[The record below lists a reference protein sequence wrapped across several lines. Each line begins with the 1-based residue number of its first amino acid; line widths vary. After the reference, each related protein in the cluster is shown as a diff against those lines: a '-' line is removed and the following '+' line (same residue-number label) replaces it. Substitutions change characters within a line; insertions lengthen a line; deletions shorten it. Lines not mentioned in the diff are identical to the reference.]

1 MKRKLKIFNTALLS
15 LLSLSLLGSC
25 NTAVEDNTI
34 SEEHQE
40 FRELLKN
47 FTFYQEAGPDG
58 IIANLDDEEL
68 NSTDDII
75 YIGSY
80 IGSETEITVPATIRG
95 GVFQVV
101 GIKQNAFRGVDSE
114 GKETG
119 ASKLT
124 KITLP
129 DSIETIETRSFTN
142 LKSLTSMN
150 IPEHTIIGT
159 NAFEGSSYLLNTYV
173 ETDTQGLMVANKNS
187 LYGTSSSLSNE
198 IELPPQIDTIP
209 NNFFENKKL
218 TKVTLNDNLKEIGNY
233 AFSNNLLTEVT
244 IPNSVSAIG
253 TNAFSNNKTL
263 TKFLGYDKA
272 GLGTDYNSITYGS
285 GTNVS
290 ILSGSTENLTEIAY
304 SGEVTL
310 SKLLGVSKTEDIKV
324 NKVSMNGSIIVK
336 DALKGIESINDVYL
350 EPTVKVV
357 HSGAL
362 DNLTN
367 LQTFYPNTKVD
378 NHQLG
383 YIEKTFDK
391 NGNLAE
397 GSFFTS
403 SFYTKLKEGVAD
415 NSYIILGGAA
425 IDSKGTPDIN
435 SLKGLKLKGIGDSL
449 LEGQTSVND
458 EFLNSIIDPDLF
470 NSLGNNA
477 LKGTSITS
485 IDLTKHGAYVG
496 ETALADIT
504 TLVRASFSAN
514 TILNYGKSTGSLLNS
529 NNIEYLEGPISG
541 TYAELVG
548 SKDIK
553 LKELVVTE
561 GVSEIAKT
569 AFSKI
574 STLKKVTLPKESLKA
589 IREDAFTKTGLKS
602 IYIPYSVTTLDR
614 ASFKDCKSLKEITF
628 QDAMVYGDGAEKYNK
643 EDSVDINGK
652 INRLDIQSLV
662 FAGCTSLESVT
673 IPFRIRNLYSA
684 FIECSNLKSMEVR
697 LTDQDRRY
705 DNDLANFDPIGGTS
719 ATLTF
724 EGFAYIGI
732 TIPDG
737 QKNPEKVPY
746 TVVGLG
752 MSFTK

>member
-101 GIKQNAFRGVDSE
+101 GIKQNAFRGLDSE

-187 LYGTSSSLSNE
+187 LYGTTANLSTE
-198 IELPPQIDTIP
+198 ITLPEQIDTIP
-209 NNFFENKKL
+209 NNFFEAKKL
-218 TKVTLNDNLKEIGNY
+218 TKINLNK
-233 AFSNNLLTEVT
+233 NLLSIGSNAFNNNQLVEVT
-244 IPNSVSAIG
+244 IPNSVTSIG
-253 TNAFSNNKTL
+253 TNAFGNNKTL
-263 TKFLGYDKA
+263 TKFYGYDKA
-272 GLGTDYNSITYGS
+272 SLTSTYSPITYGT
-285 GTNVS
+285 GTNVA
-290 ILSGSTENLTEIAY
+290 ILTGSTENLSEVSY

-310 SKLLGVSKTEDIKV
+310 TKLLGAANADAVKV
-324 NKVSMNGSIIVK
+324 NKVNMNAAIIVK
-336 DALKGIESINDVYL
+336 DALKGLDSVTDVSL

-367 LQTFYPNTKVD
+367 LTNFYPNTKVD
-378 NHQLG
+378 GHQLG
-383 YIEKTFDK
+383 YIEKTLDK
-391 NGNLAE
+391 DGNLVE
-397 GSFFTS
+397 NSFFAS
-403 SFYTKLKEGVAD
+403 DYYKKVKEGLAD
-415 NSYIILGGAA
+415 NSYVIFGGGV
-425 IDSKGTPDIN
+425 IDTKGSPDIN
-435 SLKGLKLKGIGDSL
+435 SLKGLSLKGIGDSI
-449 LEGQTSVND
+449 LEGKTEVND
-458 EFLNSIIDPDLF
+458 EFLNSIIDAENF
-470 NSLGNNA
+470 NSLGNKA
-477 LKGTSITS
+477 LRGTSITQ
-485 IDLTKHGAYVG
+485 IDMKKNGAYVG
-496 ETALADIT
+496 DLALADIT
-504 TLVRASFSAN
+504 TLTKATFNDSIVLSYGS
-514 TILNYGKSTGSLLNS
+514 TIGSLLNS
-529 NNIEYLEGPISG
+529 TNLEYLEGPVTG

-553 LKELVVTE
+553 LKELVVSE
-561 GVSEIAKT
+561 GVTEIART
-569 AFSKI
+569 AFKGV
-574 STLKKVTLPKESLKA
+574 STLEKVTLPKESLTA
-589 IREDAFTKTGLKS
+589 IREDSFTKTAISS
-602 IYIPYSVTTLDR
+602 IYIPYSVTTIDR
-614 ASFKDCKSLKEITF
+614 AAFRDCKSLKDIEF
-628 QDAMVYGDGAEKYNK
+628 QDAKVYGEGAEQYNRD
-643 EDSVDINGK
+643 DSIDINGK
-652 INRLDIQSLV
+652 INRIDIQSLA
-662 FAGCTSLESVT
+662 FAGCTSLEKVT

-684 FIECSNLKSMEVR
+684 FLECSNLKSMEIR
-697 LTDQDRRY
+697 LTDADRRY
-705 DNDLANFDPIGGTS
+705 NNDLATFDPIGDTS

-732 TIPDG
+732 TIPEG
-737 QKNPEKVPY
+737 QKNPEQVPF